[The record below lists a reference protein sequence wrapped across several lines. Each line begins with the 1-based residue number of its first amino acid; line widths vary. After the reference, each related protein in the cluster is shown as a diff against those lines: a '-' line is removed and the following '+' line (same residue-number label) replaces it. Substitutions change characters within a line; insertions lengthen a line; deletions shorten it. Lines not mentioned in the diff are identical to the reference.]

1 MQESTVRNEVR
12 EAVRTHACD
21 ETTKNDLHAAWEM
34 LESFLDQQAVLPE
47 KLVDIQAAE
56 LAAFVKH
63 CRRLGMSEV
72 ALPRT
77 LGLLRTLL
85 RYVGHTQGTL
95 SALTAPVRRVRM
107 PNANGKYRYALRF
120 SDDPRCPSNDT
131 PRLHDSFTK

>member
-77 LGLLRTLL
+77 LGLLRTL
-85 RYVGHTQGTL
+85 